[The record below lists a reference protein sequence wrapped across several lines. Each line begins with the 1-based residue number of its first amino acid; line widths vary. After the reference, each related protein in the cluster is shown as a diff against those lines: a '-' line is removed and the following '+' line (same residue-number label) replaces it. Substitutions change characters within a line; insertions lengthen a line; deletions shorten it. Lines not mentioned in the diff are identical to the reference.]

1 MNILK
6 DRLIIAYGLND
17 EEIDKLN
24 IKFKYVKK
32 SSIKFAE
39 LQANPLTF

>member
-24 IKFKYVKK
+24 IKFKD
-32 SSIKFAE
+32 ICIIWE
-39 LQANPLTF
+39 NIL